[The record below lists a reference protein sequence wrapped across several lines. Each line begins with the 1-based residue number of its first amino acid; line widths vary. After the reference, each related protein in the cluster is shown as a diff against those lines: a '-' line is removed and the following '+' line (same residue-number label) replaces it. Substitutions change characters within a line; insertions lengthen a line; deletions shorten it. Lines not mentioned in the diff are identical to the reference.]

1 MKISARNVL
10 EGRVKEIKT
19 GPVNS
24 QVVVDIGGHAITSM
38 ITTDAVNDLALKEGK
53 AVRVIIKASEVL
65 LGVD

>member
-24 QVVVDIGGHAITSM
+24 QVVVDIGGHTITSM
-38 ITTDAVNDLALKEGK
+38 ITTDAVNDLALEKGK
-53 AVRVIIKASEVL
+53 TVRVIIKASEVL